1 MAGAEITRMDPS
13 PPEPAMPA
21 NPRRRRLRAVF
32 AADIANFGGL
42 VSVDETRTMDALW
55 VARRIALEEL
65 EAQGGWLFGLP
76 GDGIFALFESA
87 VAAVRCGLNIQTRL
101 VAAPKLNALRMRIG
115 IHLGEVLFQ
124 DELPFGE
131 SLVTAARLESL
142 ADPGGI
148 LVSASVLEA
157 VGSRVSA
164 TFSER
169 GVQNLKHSPRRI
181 ATYAVT
187 PAPERPSLDGTVG
200 QGEPLDRTVM
210 ARSMARA
217 NVPALPGALPGPPPP
232 LALPYAEPSA
242 GPSVSPRLPKATP
255 LVIPHHLQ
263 DTIPPPAP
271 PPPAEPEPVVPV
283 SAPSAPPSPDPAF
296 NEVLGELAKILTAH
310 VGPLAGLLVRQHA
323 AAIAEPTMLIRAL
336 AEEIPTEAERL
347 EFASRAHE
355 LIERRR

>member
-1 MAGAEITRMDPS
+1 
-13 PPEPAMPA
+13 MPA

-87 VAAVRCGLNIQTRL
+87 VAAVRCGLNIQVRL
-101 VAAPKLNALRMRIG
+101 KAAPKVSALRMRIG

-131 SLVTAARLESL
+131 SLVIAARLESL

-187 PAPERPSLDGTVG
+187 PAPEQPSLDGTTIH
-200 QGEPLDRTVM
+200 GEPLDRTVM
-210 ARSMARA
+210 ALPRGRA
-217 NVPALPGALPGPPPP
+217 DAAALPAASPAPSLP
-232 LALPYAEPSA
+232 LALPPVGSA
-242 GPSVSPRLPKATP
+242 PAPQISPRLPKAAP

-263 DTIPPPAP
+263 ETFPPPAP
-271 PPPAEPEPVVPV
+271 HRSAKPASEKPESVAPPPL
-283 SAPSAPPSPDPAF
+283 PADLLGKD
-296 NEVLGELAKILTAH
+296 VLDDLAKVLMAH

-323 AAIAEPTMLIRAL
+323 AAVSDPTTLIRAL
-336 AEEIPTEAERL
+336 AEEIPTGAERL